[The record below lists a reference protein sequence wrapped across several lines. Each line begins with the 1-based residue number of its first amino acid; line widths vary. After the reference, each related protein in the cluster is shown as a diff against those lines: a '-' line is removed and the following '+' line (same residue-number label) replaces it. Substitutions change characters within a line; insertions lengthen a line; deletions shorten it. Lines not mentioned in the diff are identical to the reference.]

1 MKKYI
6 IDANLPYYFSLW
18 KNDAYEHVIDIDPN
32 MKDSE
37 IWMYAKEHELTI
49 VTKDADFS
57 DLVLLNN
64 PPPRVIHIK
73 LGNMKMKAF
82 HHAIDKIWESVLAM
96 SEEYKLVQVYTD
108 KIEGIG

>member
-1 MKKYI
+1 MNKYI

-18 KNDAYEHVIDIDPN
+18 KDEKYEHVIDIDPN

-37 IWMYAKEHELTI
+37 IWSYAKENNLTI

-57 DLVLLNN
+57 DRIMLNN

-82 HHAIDKIWESVLAM
+82 HDAIDTIWSEVLMM
-96 SEEYKLVQVYTD
+96 SREYKLVRVFKD